1 MMQSDVN
8 NESTNGLISGVDDV
22 VKNVAAGISVKVKRK
37 YGIIDLAKIP
47 NHVNYAKVKKYLL
60 SIDIEITRRMFI
72 TYLNEKLLPDGH
84 EVKNSNYTYYSREQI
99 IYYILVDMFK
109 PILPLG
115 KVKVLF
121 AEILSPIIADIGL
134 DAAFGNMCEIIVYM
148 AGKFEDAV
156 ITAVAEEKLRITKVH
171 LHSIENPLSEK
182 ALYDIGHY
190 TNLVNLC
197 MAKGAL
203 DLYKFSPFA
212 LLE

>member
-47 NHVNYAKVKKYLL
+47 NHVNYAKVEKYLL

-121 AEILSPIIADIGL
+121 AEHRG
-134 DAAFGNMCEIIVYM
+134 YW
-148 AGKFEDAV
+148 AGCCLWKYVRDNC
-156 ITAVAEEKLRITKVH
+156 
-171 LHSIENPLSEK
+171 LHGWQVRRCSYN
-182 ALYDIGHY
+182 G
-190 TNLVNLC
+190 C
-197 MAKGAL
+197 C
-203 DLYKFSPFA
+203 
-212 LLE
+212 